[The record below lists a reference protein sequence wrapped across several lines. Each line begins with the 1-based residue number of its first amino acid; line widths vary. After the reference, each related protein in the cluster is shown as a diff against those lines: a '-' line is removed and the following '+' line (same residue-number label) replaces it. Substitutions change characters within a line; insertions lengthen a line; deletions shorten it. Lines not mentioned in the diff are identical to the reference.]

1 VAGSYQNHRAQIEA
15 ILISWGTGAEAA
27 ERAAEVM
34 AWADL
39 HGIDSHG
46 LSTLTVYHQRWKNGR
61 INMAATP
68 RIVRESP
75 VSTLIDGDGGLGHP
89 TSRWAMEIAIAK
101 AKNSGMA
108 ISSVRNSTHF
118 GACGFYTEMAAN
130 ADLIGLVTT
139 STSHIQVAPAGGR
152 EARLGT
158 EPISFSAPGLDGEP
172 FLLDMATTTAASGKI
187 RNRFNEG
194 LPVPVGWLVTSEG
207 QPSTDP
213 LEAAQKGGSLTPLGG
228 TPEGSY
234 HKGYGLAVMVDILSS
249 CLSGSTLMTSPMHLK
264 QPYGQDIS
272 HFFLAIDPGLFR
284 DVGEFRADVA
294 NLCGALRAT
303 APVDP
308 ERPVMIA
315 GDPER
320 KKARERMRTGIPI
333 GPGLLAK
340 IRAIA
345 REHEVPWMLDGDG
358 D

>member
-1 VAGSYQNHRAQIEA
+1 MAASYQDHRAQIAA
-15 ILISWGTGAEAA
+15 ILISWGMAA
-27 ERAAEVM
+27 ETAERTAEVI

-46 LSTLTVYHQRWKNGR
+46 LSTLTVYHERWKNGR

-75 VSTLIDGDGGLGHP
+75 VSMLLDGDGGLGHS
-89 TSRWAMEIAIAK
+89 TSRLAMETAIAK
-101 AKNSGMA
+101 AKSSGMA
-108 ISSVRNSTHF
+108 ISSVRNSAHF
-118 GACGFYTEMAAN
+118 GACGFYAEMASN
-130 ADLIGLVTT
+130 AGLIGMVTS
-139 STSHIQVAPAGGR
+139 STSNIQVAPAGGK

-158 EPISFSAPGLDGEP
+158 EPLAFSAPGLEGEP

-187 RNRFNEG
+187 RNRFNEN
-194 LPVPVGWLVTSEG
+194 LPVPIGWLITRDG

-213 LEAAQKGGSLTPLGG
+213 LEASRKGGTLTPLGG

-272 HFFLAIDPGLFR
+272 HFFLTIDPGLFR
-284 DVGEFRADVA
+284 DVDEFRSDVA
-294 NLCGALRAT
+294 SLCQALRAT
-303 APVDP
+303 APIDP
-308 ERPVMIA
+308 AQAVMIA

-320 KKARERMRTGIPI
+320 KKAKERRQIGIPV
-333 GPGLLAK
+333 GPGLLEK

-345 REHEVPWMLDGDG
+345 REHDVPWMLD
-358 D
+358 